1 MTEREGCEVLR
12 RCFTAAGLA
21 IAERHPLALDAGTV
35 ELDGYDAARRVGYE
49 YLTSEAG
56 DHRTVTPAMRDELE
70 RRMAAGE
77 LHVLLIDEEDG
88 WTEGSMAQAA
98 ERFLGKVAAL

>member
-12 RCFTAAGLA
+12 RCFTAAGFE
-21 IAERHPLALDAGTV
+21 IHERHPLALDAGTL

-49 YLTSEAG
+49 YLTSEEG
-56 DHRTVTPAMRDELE
+56 DHEAVTPAMRDELE

-77 LHVLLIDEEDG
+77 LYVLLLDEAEG
-88 WTEGSMAQAA
+88 WSAASLAQAA
-98 ERFLGKVAAL
+98 ERFLGKVGA